1 MYIKSEFSIKDLE
14 NLTGVK
20 AHTIRIWEKRY
31 SLLAPDRTET
41 NIRTYSLE
49 SLQKLLNIYLLN
61 QNGIKISKI
70 AKFTHDELITK
81 VREISMDKA
90 SNSAAINSFKLAMV
104 NYDQALFEST
114 YNQLLAK
121 KSFREVFLDVFID
134 LLNEIG
140 MLWTTN
146 SISPAQEHF
155 ISTLIKQK
163 LLVNIERFQNG
174 DKHRTTTFIMY
185 LPDNEIHELGLLYI
199 HFELLLNGFNSI
211 YLGPSVPMADLI
223 PLQSKFENVQF
234 ISYFTVSPTLDELD
248 AYIDELNTTVLSPG
262 NAKCIC
268 LGRNAIKIS
277 KEYDNIVV
285 FERITDFLKSK
296 EFSNA

>member
-1 MYIKSEFSIKDLE
+1 MYIKSAFSIKDLE

-31 SLLAPDRTET
+31 NLLAPDRSET
-41 NIRTYSLE
+41 NIRSYSLE

-61 QNGIKISKI
+61 KNGIKISKI
-70 AKFTHDELITK
+70 AEFTSDELITK

-90 SNSAAINSFKLAMV
+90 SNSAALNSFKLAMV

-121 KSFREVFLDVFID
+121 KSFREVFLEVFID
-134 LLNEIG
+134 LLTEIG
-140 MLWTTN
+140 ILWTTN

-174 DKHRTTTFIMY
+174 EKHRDTTFIMY
-185 LPDNEIHELGLLYI
+185 LPDNEIHDLGLLYI

-211 YLGPSVPMADLI
+211 YLGPSVPIADLI
-223 PLQSKFENVQF
+223 PLQSKFKNVRY
-234 ISYFTVSPTLDELD
+234 ISYFTVEPPLDELD
-248 AYIDELNTTVLSPG
+248 NYIKELNEKVLSLG
-262 NAKCIC
+262 NSKCIC
-268 LGRNAIKIS
+268 LGRNALSIN
-277 KEYDNIVV
+277 KEYTNIIV
-285 FERITDFLKSK
+285 FERITDFLKSE
-296 EFSNA
+296 EFTSA